1 MGKNNIKKN
10 KKQQKMEKMRK
21 RHRDNQEELFMRELD
36 NIVMDVIEQVNNSV
50 GMLENNSHTSNNIDT
65 DGSLNGSLNGSI
77 NGILGNI
84 DNVST
89 NSIDILDVYDSLLST
104 NVQIGNILSNFQG
117 QLAKSKDVNAIN
129 DTIMDFTEDFL
140 DFQVWL
146 KQQLQMYDQVNFTH
160 AEELTVGKEYLKM
173 CKGSKDVKACL
184 HDLVKGQTTL
194 ADVSI

>member
-1 MGKNNIKKN
+1 MGKKN
-10 KKQQKMEKMRK
+10 KKQQKMEKIQK

-50 GMLENNSHTSNNIDT
+50 DMLENNSHTSNNIDA
-65 DGSLNGSLNGSI
+65 DGSLTGM
-77 NGILGNI
+77 LGTL
-84 DNVST
+84 DNVSN
-89 NSIDILDVYDSLLST
+89 NSVDILDVYDSLLLT

-117 QLAKSKDVNAIN
+117 QLAKSKDVDAIN

-140 DFQVWL
+140 AFQVWL

-160 AEELTVGKEYLKM
+160 AEELAVGKEYLKM
-173 CKGSKDVKACL
+173 CKGSNDVKACL
-184 HDLVKGQTTL
+184 HELVKGQTTL

>member
-21 RHRDNQEELFMRELD
+21 RHRENQEELFMRELD

-50 GMLENNSHTSNNIDT
+50 DMLENKSHTSNNIDT
-65 DGSLNGSLNGSI
+65 DGSINDMLSKLN
-77 NGILGNI
+77 
-84 DNVST
+84 NVST
-89 NSIDILDVYDSLLST
+89 NNVDILDVYDSLLST

-129 DTIMDFTEDFL
+129 ETIMDFTEDFL
-140 DFQVWL
+140 AFQDWL
-146 KQQLQMYDQVNFTH
+146 KQQVQMYDQVNFTH